1 MSIPESALSYGSILT
16 LLGENAEINGKL
28 NNKSIEFT
36 HIAIGDAN
44 DEYVQPSRTQT
55 TLVNEIT
62 RIPVTGMEKIEPSE
76 EGGIPQLKVWAKI
89 PDEIVDVAVR
99 EFAAI
104 AVYDGNSYL
113 HAVGNSVRI
122 PILSAANNG
131 GEVNDIY
138 IEMTFAVTS
147 LDPIIMI
154 DPSIVTATRKYVD
167 DQDAKHVAEEN
178 PHPQYPL
185 AVNTVI
191 GENSTRTTRIDE
203 AAAKGSLP
211 SGFWTVYTNKNL
223 GYFPVSKLTYPIHL
237 IKAAYYVPG
246 NKGGIELAAGDST
259 TSALFFRVS
268 TGVGAGALQQLYSD
282 INPPHVSKVT
292 GVQYAPY
299 DSSRIYKCG
308 EICTTEVDG
317 QVLFWE
323 WYSNVEALAGKDPS
337 LIENRQDG
345 WEDDTKPYYWMPHKK
360 ARAGTPLFPWFSE
373 TIPEGTLNVVGNSV
387 PVAVFWRLA
396 AAFPEFVNADTQMID
411 FPETRSEFFRVLDQ
425 GRGVDTDRVLGS
437 AQEQSIEHHGIQLM
451 GKGSADAVTIGNV
464 VHLGRRGTG
473 VDPVGILG
481 YAGLAPMPNQYYDN
495 YAGTPYGNYSDGAD
509 ETRPSNL
516 AFPVLVEV

>member
-1 MSIPESALSYGSILT
+1 MADENTDLRCYLTNAGIAAENNSIQLNRSLNVTEMVFGSGFLADEKDPREQTAMIKEEYAVPCALLFDEDTPT
-16 LLGENAEINGKL
+16 LLVFKGDLPADVGGFYINEVGIRLEDGTIYGYARGK
-28 NNKSIEFT
+28 
-36 HIAIGDAN
+36 GD
-44 DEYVQPSRTQT
+44 YKP
-55 TLVNEIT
+55 TLEQGAT
-62 RIPVTGMEKIEPSE
+62 
-76 EGGIPQLKVWAKI
+76 
-89 PDEIVDVAVR
+89 D
-99 EFAAI
+99 
-104 AVYDGNSYL
+104 
-113 HAVGNSVRI
+113 SVRYAVEMYTTNANI
-122 PILSAANNG
+122 IETKIDLST
-131 GEVNDIY
+131 V
-138 IEMTFAVTS
+138 
-147 LDPIIMI
+147 
-154 DPSIVTATRKYVD
+154 YVD
-167 DQDAKHVAEEN
+167 WEDLEVRIAAHKAEDD

-185 AVNTVI
+185 AVNAVY
-191 GENSTRTTRIDE
+191 GQNATRTTQINE
-203 AAAKGSLP
+203 ASAQGALM
-211 SGFWTVYTNKNL
+211 SGFWTVYTNNNL
-223 GYFPVSKLTYPIHL
+223 NYFPAEKLQYPIHM
-237 IKAAYYVPG
+237 IKAAYSVVG
-246 NKGGIELAAGDST
+246 NKGGLELMAGDSK

-268 TGVGAGALQQLYSD
+268 TGIGAGTLQKVFSD
-282 INPPHVSKVT
+282 LNPPHVSEVK

-317 QVLFWE
+317 KVLFWE

-337 LIENRQDG
+337 LVENRQDG

-396 AAFPEFVNADTQMID
+396 AVFPEFVNADTQMID

-451 GKGSADAVTIGNV
+451 GKGSADAVPIGNV

-473 VDPVGILG
+473 ADPVGILG
-481 YAGLAPMPNQYYDN
+481 YSGLSPTPNQYYDN
-495 YAGTPYGNYSDGAD
+495 YAGTPYGNYSDGDD